1 MTFFEATPG
10 LLETKVFWN
19 KGYDVIILD
28 HDVTNKILSHDSN
41 YIVDVVIWPK
51 FGCSSVSTR
60 EVIITSILQ
69 GFDRKNHLFFEGWEK
84 YLAEWRTFFLLDTRY
99 FMFNYIFS
107 FSSLEVWRW
116 WESVDNFSLLDY
128 SMESFMISPSYF
140 RMWDIVAVFS
150 NRYDS
155 TYPVNICLFK
165 VNNRKSRKSCEICL
179 KLQVEQVNV
188 TWEEPIGGSHIFW
201 ISALTKSFIS
211 FEMKVNKK
219 LRA

>member
-28 HDVTNKILSHDSN
+28 HDVTNKILLHDSN

-84 YLAEWRTFFLLDTRY
+84 YLAEWRTFF
-99 FMFNYIFS
+99 
-107 FSSLEVWRW
+107 
-116 WESVDNFSLLDY
+116 Y
-128 SMESFMISPSYF
+128 SIHAILCSTTFL
-140 RMWDIVAVFS
+140 VFPHLKF
-150 NRYDS
+150 DGDE
-155 TYPVNICLFK
+155 K
-165 VNNRKSRKSCEICL
+165 VLI
-179 KLQVEQVNV
+179 
-188 TWEEPIGGSHIFW
+188 
-201 ISALTKSFIS
+201 ISASLIIPWKVSWLVLAIS
-211 FEMKVNKK
+211 ECETS
-219 LRA
+219 

>member
-1 MTFFEATPG
+1 M
-10 LLETKVFWN
+10 
-19 KGYDVIILD
+19 ILD
-28 HDVTNKILSHDSN
+28 HDVTNKILSRDSN

-51 FGCSSVSTR
+51 FSSFSVSTR

-69 GFDRKNHLFFEGWEK
+69 GFDQKNHLFFEGWEK
-84 YLAEWRTFFLLDTRY
+84 YLAEWRTFFFLLDTRY

-140 RMWDIVAVFS
+140 RIWDIVAVFS
-150 NRYDS
+150 NRCN

-165 VNNRKSRKSCEICL
+165 VNNTKSRKSCEICL

-188 TWEEPIGGSHIFW
+188 TWKEPIGGSHIFW

-219 LRA
+219 FRAYKRLLFCRNR

>member
-1 MTFFEATPG
+1 MWSYDQSLVALAFLQENLNFTRVLPEKPSFFWG
-10 LLETKVFWN
+10 VR
-19 KGYDVIILD
+19 
-28 HDVTNKILSHDSN
+28 KIPSRMKA
-41 YIVDVVIWPK
+41 V
-51 FGCSSVSTR
+51 
-60 EVIITSILQ
+60 
-69 GFDRKNHLFFEGWEK
+69 
-84 YLAEWRTFFLLDTRY
+84 FFLLDTGY
-99 FMFNYIFS
+99 FMSNYIFS
-107 FSSLEVWRW
+107 FSSLEIWRW

-140 RMWDIVAVFS
+140 QMWDIVAVFT
-150 NRYDS
+150 NRCNS

-211 FEMKVNKK
+211 FEMIVNKK
-219 LRA
+219 FRAYKRLLFCRNR